1 MIFPAIDV
9 SAATA
14 TFQVNFF
21 DNNGEA
27 MNLPPAASSDDLIG
41 TPAHGENHTLGI
53 PALRA
58 RGIPVSRAIQ
68 AGVAGSHPRFSLL
81 FKFSQQRISSM
92 GFLHEG
98 QQAVS
103 A

>member
-1 MIFPAIDV
+1 MIFQAINV

-14 TFQVNFF
+14 TFQVEFF

-27 MNLPPAASSDDLIG
+27 R
-41 TPAHGENHTLGI
+41 H
-53 PALRA
+53 
-58 RGIPVSRAIQ
+58 
-68 AGVAGSHPRFSLL
+68 HPRFSLS

-92 GFLHEG
+92 CFLHDRH
-98 QQAVS
+98 QAVS